1 MIKIREERYK
11 QKQKQD
17 FLVYL
22 DDDGEKKEIFADIIE
37 FTQAYIKFKSNSG
50 NIVTIPMGRILKVK
64 QKEDSKN
71 D

>member
-1 MIKIREERYK
+1 MIKIREERY
-11 QKQKQD
+11 KQKQD

-71 D
+71 G